1 MAAEEGSCEFG
12 FVLAYYDVPRTVLIS
27 VIIARNPKAPV
38 ERDQVIRENPTDT
51 PESGFIAAVYVCVAL
66 FGVHVVVVDTV
77 LLDLRG
83 VVPPGENG
91 SIIAESTLG

>member
-38 ERDQVIRENPTDT
+38 ERDQVIRENPTDAGVDR
-51 PESGFIAAVYVCVAL
+51 SSVCVCPAL
-66 FGVHVVVVDTV
+66 FAVHVVVVDTV